1 MGVACLPLAVGD
13 RSGGGGA
20 SGTQERLSLSQSR
33 KEAGKIASTN
43 PQRSQL
49 GFVSAKLLRLP
60 RGWREIQSGRASGQA
75 WVSLA
80 QNQCYV
86 LGFVY
91 SLVLT
96 LTSCAI
102 GSKLFHISKFQFAPL

>member
-20 SGTQERLSLSQSR
+20 LGTQERLSLSQSR
-33 KEAGKIASTN
+33 KEAGKVASTD

-60 RGWREIQSGRASGQA
+60 TGWQEIQSGRASGQA
-75 WVSLA
+75 WVSLT

-86 LGFVY
+86 VDSAWVRVQPGADTYQLCY
-91 SLVLT
+91 REQ
-96 LTSCAI
+96 AI
-102 GSKLFHISKFQFAPL
+102 